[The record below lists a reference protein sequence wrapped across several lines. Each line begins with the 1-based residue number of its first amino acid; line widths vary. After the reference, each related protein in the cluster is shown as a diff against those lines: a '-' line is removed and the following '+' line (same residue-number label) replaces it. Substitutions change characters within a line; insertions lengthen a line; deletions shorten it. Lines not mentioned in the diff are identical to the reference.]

1 MYELLIKILILI
13 VFVILAVKTPLGG
26 IIVAIATFIV
36 RSRLIMA
43 ILALVVIMA
52 LIVYAGAGA

>member
-36 RSRLIMA
+36 RARLILA

>member
-1 MYELLIKILILI
+1 MIEILGKLLIII
-13 VFVILAVKTPLGG
+13 VIAILAVKTPLGG

-36 RSRLIMA
+36 RFRLIMA